1 MSGIGTVTAG
11 LAGQPVVSVPS
22 LDSAVGEQSDALN
35 DSLDRLLDGFDTL
48 NIAVSAAGDTL
59 TCDLRA
65 VNDRLGRVI
74 SAVCALTASPDAG
87 GSDTIFA
94 DVSRDQ
100 AEQWLQ
106 EQGDG
111 CLVNAANTG
120 EVKGDS
126 RAGGIVG
133 SLANELDTD
142 PAAHWQ
148 QQGDGSTLSAEVQLC
163 LIVLDCRNSG
173 TVTARKA
180 EAGGIAGRMD
190 FGYTADCENT
200 GDVTG
205 ASQVGGVAG
214 RSAGVLESC
223 WVRCALTG
231 GEEVGGVAGYGG
243 EINNCRTM
251 VELLP
256 GEDTQAIRY
265 AGTIAG
271 RAASN
276 AALADNQY
284 VHESLGAVDGVTRA
298 AQALPANFESLA
310 AGPDAPDGFA
320 RLELTFTA
328 DGKTVAT
335 VTFRYGEGVTSLPA
349 VPQKD
354 GYVGSGRT
362 WITPILR
369 TVRQWKPNTFL
380 MHLPWL
386 MTAARHHKFWWMEAS
401 AHRPKSRS
409 PPPKPAFPTPT
420 GGPTAA
426 SPIRSPSPIRYS
438 ARRTAL
444 YTSASP
450 TPPPDT
456 PSGYSRT
463 IPGSNKGL
471 RWTAAIF

>member
-1 MSGIGTVTAG
+1 M
-11 LAGQPVVSVPS
+11 
-22 LDSAVGEQSDALN
+22 
-35 DSLDRLLDGFDTL
+35 R
-48 NIAVSAAGDTL
+48 
-59 TCDLRA
+59 
-65 VNDRLGRVI
+65 
-74 SAVCALTASPDAG
+74 ALTASPDAG

-100 AEQWLQ
+100 AEQRLQ

-214 RSAGVLESC
+214 SSAGVLESC

-243 EINNCRTM
+243 ETPQ
-251 VELLP
+251 VL
-256 GEDTQAIRY
+256 
-265 AGTIAG
+265 
-271 RAASN
+271 
-276 AALADNQY
+276 
-284 VHESLGAVDGVTRA
+284 VDGSFSPQAKVTVTTAETSFSDADGRTH
-298 AQALPANFESLA
+298 SGLA
-310 AGPDAPDGFA
+310 YTITVTDPVFGAPDC
-320 RLELTFTA
+320 
-328 DGKTVAT
+328 TVH
-335 VTFRYGEGVTSLPA
+335 FR
-349 VPQKD
+349 
-354 GYVGSGRT
+354 
-362 WITPILR
+362 
-369 TVRQWKPNTFL
+369 KPNT
-380 MHLPWL
+380 
-386 MTAARHHKFWWMEAS
+386 AARYTLWIQQDDTWIEQRPQVDGSYLLIQCPGGQITFVAEETTANVWLVFLIAAGVLLAAAVFVILWRRHTRKPHHT
-401 AHRPKSRS
+401 
-409 PPPKPAFPTPT
+409 PPKAE
-420 GGPTAA
+420 
-426 SPIRSPSPIRYS
+426 
-438 ARRTAL
+438 
-444 YTSASP
+444 
-450 TPPPDT
+450 
-456 PSGYSRT
+456 
-463 IPGSNKGL
+463 N
-471 RWTAAIF
+471 